1 MIQIQEPKICF
12 RNSTNNTDNKVKLET
27 HVITKADLHVPYTVT
42 RVHRI
47 VEVLTTVEHVY
58 NNNSTLD
65 FLIILN
71 QSSVLKKYYLCII

>member
-1 MIQIQEPKICF
+1 M
-12 RNSTNNTDNKVKLET
+12 
-27 HVITKADLHVPYTVT
+27 YTVT

-71 QSSVLKKYYLCII
+71 QSSVLKKVLPLYYLDQAWET